1 VSWSPVGDVIA
12 TDLTVCAPGTS
23 LYAEPPSGACADGYI
38 GLAHVATGAITVLGK
53 GSQPDFSPN
62 GSEIAYY
69 EATASAGRPAGV
81 DIMSASGRFI
91 RQVVPPAHAIGG
103 AKTLIRLAGC
113 VLGRIT
119 GPTKNRSRL
128 HVVNQKPKAHHNVPT
143 GTKVSVQIR

>member
-1 VSWSPVGDVIA
+1 V
-12 TDLTVCAPGTS
+12 TTCTVPKLKDQTFA
-23 LYAEPPSGACADGYI
+23 
-38 GLAHVATGAITVLGK
+38 K
-53 GSQPDFSPN
+53 
-62 GSEIAYY
+62 
-69 EATASAGRPAGV
+69 
-81 DIMSASGRFI
+81 
-91 RQVVPPAHAIGG
+91 